1 MALTEPWSAPKRLCP
16 SLPNSVRVKKA
27 FRAYQYIPFTTSTIP
42 LNQDVGPDL
51 EGFLYLPTLL
61 CIGWSAWH
69 ALGQQRSQDCLW
81 SPRVRFA
88 FFGYKKLRPLPCDL
102 EWFERRIGPILPSC
116 DDLKIPPICGPT
128 RWPLSLQSA
137 IVTSFFGRPVGEC
150 VHTILSNALFDVPF
164 LKSVKAISFRAGQ
177 PLGYYASWPLFTLT
191 HHLVV
196 MYCASKVIA
205 RETQT

>member
-1 MALTEPWSAPKRLCP
+1 MVWAQDWPYLAILRRPEDSTHMWADSSVGLGGGQEVFLSIGHYVKLIRGPRFISGWAQFFAYYLLYWRNIWSKKTSKSTSWLSALL
-16 SLPNSVRVKKA
+16 
-27 FRAYQYIPFTTSTIP
+27 
-42 LNQDVGPDL
+42 
-51 EGFLYLPTLL
+51 FL
-61 CIGWSAWH
+61 
-69 ALGQQRSQDCLW
+69 
-81 SPRVRFA
+81 RFEA
-88 FFGYKKLRPLPCDL
+88 TD
-102 EWFERRIGPILPSC
+102 
-116 DDLKIPPICGPT
+116 